1 MKLLAID
8 CSTERLSLAL
18 SAGDQRWQHEGA
30 GGAQA
35 SAALIPA
42 IMGLLD
48 EAQLSL
54 KELDAIAFGRGPGAF
69 TGLRTACAVAQGLA
83 LGANLR
89 LLPIDTLLVLAHA
102 AHSSNLSLR
111 EAKRRSNTQSSRVL
125 SVLDARMGQVYAA
138 AYEDGPDGWRCLQAP
153 SLSQPEALV
162 LPEAWQEQGFVL
174 ASNAHATYQEAFAST
189 LSQGGVAIEAWPQ
202 AVALLTVAAQAYARG
217 ESVSPAEA
225 LPLYVRDK
233 VALTSAER
241 SSANVSRSA

>member
-18 SAGDQRWQHEGA
+18 AYGDQRWQHEGA

-42 IMGLLD
+42 IMGLLN
-48 EAQLSL
+48 EAQLNL

-102 AHSSNLSLR
+102 SRNSPSLR
-111 EAKRRSNTQSSRVL
+111 EAKRRSNPQSPRVL
-125 SVLDARMGQVYAA
+125 SVLDARMGQVYVA
-138 AYEDGPDGWRCLQAP
+138 AYEDGPDGLRCLQAP

-162 LPEAWQEQGFVL
+162 LPEAWQELGFVL

-202 AVALLTVAAQAYARG
+202 AVALLTVAAQAHARG